1 MSRKQPAMMAS
12 DPDMEDPAVGI
23 PGKLVITFPIG
34 VEGEEVAVL
43 VESEV
48 ILVPEPVGY
57 HLALLSVRR
66 DAQDCSLRGIFYG
79 RVSGGDVVPSDP
91 CVIPTCHVEPAVR
104 PPPDTMGSVFPSSS
118 GKLVKEF
125 WVTSGKH
132 ALLGRAVKKNTLR
145 LDAEEVFPGPEQA
158 VRVLG
163 LVKHHVGTV
172 GHAILIGVEQ
182 HLDVAG
188 TRDCDLS
195 LLGDRQC
202 PGVMG
207 EGITGI
213 LGNTKSFRDL
223 ERNVRQKNGE
233 RQESGYGPAEHGD
246 GPPKVGL
253 FETEASLEL
262 LSGQSPGLNGW
273 QPGR

>member
-1 MSRKQPAMMAS
+1 
-12 DPDMEDPAVGI
+12 
-23 PGKLVITFPIG
+23 
-34 VEGEEVAVL
+34 
-43 VESEV
+43 
-48 ILVPEPVGY
+48 
-57 HLALLSVRR
+57 
-66 DAQDCSLRGIFYG
+66 
-79 RVSGGDVVPSDP
+79 
-91 CVIPTCHVEPAVR
+91 
-104 PPPDTMGSVFPSSS
+104 MGSVFPSSS

-125 WVTSGKH
+125 WVTSGKQ

-223 ERNVRQKNGE
+223 KGMSARRMGSDRRAGMDQRSMVM
-233 RQESGYGPAEHGD
+233 
-246 GPPKVGL
+246 GL
-253 FETEASLEL
+253 LK
-262 LSGQSPGLNGW
+262 
-273 QPGR
+273 